1 MKFLI
6 LTPSSLII
14 YENDKIS
21 KVLQRYHEKHLKLK
35 IAQNIVQIP
44 NWKIVQP
51 IELKIKETCH
61 DNEKQWR
68 YYIAS

>member
-14 YENDKIS
+14 HENDQMS
-21 KVLQRYHEKHLKLK
+21 KVPQRHHKKHFKLK

-44 NWKIVQP
+44 N
-51 IELKIKETCH
+51 
-61 DNEKQWR
+61 
-68 YYIAS
+68 

>member
-14 YENDKIS
+14 YENGKIS
-21 KVLQRYHEKHLKLK
+21 KVLQRYHEKYLKLK

-44 NWKIVQP
+44 N
-51 IELKIKETCH
+51 
-61 DNEKQWR
+61 
-68 YYIAS
+68 